1 MMENG
6 KVESCAFSPP
16 SSPPA
21 PFPLPQGAA
30 TQTTQPTGPQGSAC
44 PADAIRG
51 PFGEI
56 GQRPLLAAQAALGL
70 ARPVVSVL
78 RAAPVCPLT
87 EACLCPALDG
97 LAPGSPAAPVGL
109 HLDPAPDL
117 QGPHPLP
124 PMGLGGCSRVRAPP
138 PGGDQWEV
146 SLGLGRPRSAF
157 CPGIPRET
165 LTCLGFIAGE
175 SQRKAGV
182 GAGSVGA
189 FQPKRVC
196 SLPFARTTAGW
207 VPSTPSQMLILLV
220 TFLRGDWL
228 LTPGLND
235 SSNRNA
241 SSKQDRLQFSWSKIP
256 WPRASAPPWP

>member
-124 PMGLGGCSRVRAPP
+124 PWAWGAAPGFGPPP
-138 PGGDQWEV
+138 PGGSVGGVPRPWKTPLCLLPWDPQRDSHLPGFHCWGVTEKGWGGGWKCR
-146 SLGLGRPRSAF
+146 GLSAQEGLLFAF
-157 CPGIPRET
+157 CENHGW
-165 LTCLGFIAGE
+165 LGA
-175 SQRKAGV
+175 
-182 GAGSVGA
+182 
-189 FQPKRVC
+189 
-196 SLPFARTTAGW
+196 LHPFANADPVGYL
-207 VPSTPSQMLILLV
+207 PSGRLAS
-220 TFLRGDWL
+220 
-228 LTPGLND
+228 D
-235 SSNRNA
+235 SR
-241 SSKQDRLQFSWSKIP
+241 SK
-256 WPRASAPPWP
+256 